1 MQKMLLIPSTFTSD
15 EKNLIIRTYKIGLIA
30 RACATFGITD
40 IGIYY
45 DPDPKFDSHGL
56 GRFIVKV
63 LKYINTPP
71 YLRKIAFGRDESLR
85 YIGVI
90 EPLKTPHHLD
100 KIYGTRYRY
109 AYVLSKKKQYLYV
122 TDGNRE
128 YKVRTTSAYRA
139 RERIIVIDTIERKVI
154 DKRHVPYYFGFDVF
168 YYNKGLPH
176 LLRDLKRRGF
186 CIIGTSKYGNNV
198 NQVKIK
204 RVGDVSIV
212 FGSPYRGLREM
223 LGAEYGR
230 FFDFFIN
237 VVPNQKVETI
247 RTEEAVFYTLSILHI
262 NSVI

>member
-1 MQKMLLIPSTFTSD
+1 MILIPSTFTSD

-30 RACATFGITD
+30 RACVTFGITD

-71 YLRKIAFGRDESLR
+71 YLRKIAFGRDDSLR

-90 EPLKTPHHLD
+90 EPLKTPHHLN
-100 KIYGTRYRY
+100 KIYSTRYKY
-109 AYVLSKKKQYLYV
+109 AYVLSKRKSHLYV
-122 TDGNRE
+122 TDGDKK
-128 YKVRTTSAYRA
+128 YKVKITSAYKVG
-139 RERIIVIDTIERKVI
+139 ERIVVIDIREKKII
-154 DKRHVPYYFGFDVF
+154 DKKQIPYYFGFDVF
-168 YYNKGLPH
+168 YYNKGLPT
-176 LLRDLKRRGF
+176 LLNDLKRRGF
-186 CIIGTSKYGNNV
+186 CIIGTSKYGSIV
-198 NQVKIK
+198 SQTKIK
-204 RVGDVSIV
+204 CNKKIAIV

-223 LGAEYGR
+223 LGEKYKD

-237 VVPNQKVETI
+237 VVPDQKVETI
-247 RTEEAVFYTLSILHI
+247 RTEEAIFYTLSILHI